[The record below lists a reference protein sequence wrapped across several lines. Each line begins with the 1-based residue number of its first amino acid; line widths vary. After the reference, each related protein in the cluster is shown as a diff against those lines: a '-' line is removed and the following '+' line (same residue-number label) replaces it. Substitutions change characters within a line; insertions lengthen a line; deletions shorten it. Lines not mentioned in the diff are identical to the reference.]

1 MRQNAPLRCA
11 ARRWEDRFAILL
23 ARQSP
28 AALTGRSEGLG
39 EPKAACGLSS
49 CYESSRKRLQIAVL
63 RWYNVIKNL
72 HVRVKVCA
80 GREDADVKTYK
91 GFAAGNERADH
102 GRF

>member
-1 MRQNAPLRCA
+1 MEQSVPA
-11 ARRWEDRFAILL
+11 AR
-23 ARQSP
+23 
-28 AALTGRSEGLG
+28 TGKSEGVG
-39 EPKAACGLSS
+39 ESKSACGLCSF
-49 CYESSRKRLQIAVL
+49 YESPRKRLQIAVL